1 MENEKKLKQPVQ
13 QPLSGE
19 KQRAFNKMAM
29 LKKAAEEARTREEVE
44 EAKRQLNGKVIWRKP
59 Q

>member
-19 KQRAFNKMAM
+19 KQIAFNKMAM
-29 LKKAAEEARTREEVE
+29 LKQAAEEARTREEVE
-44 EAKRQLNGKVIWRKP
+44 EARKKLRQKENWLII
-59 Q
+59 

>member
-44 EAKRQLNGKVIWRKP
+44 EARKKLLR
-59 Q
+59 

>member
-19 KQRAFNKMAM
+19 KQRAFNKMALLQQSAQM
-29 LKKAAEEARTREEVE
+29 
-44 EAKRQLNGKVIWRKP
+44 AKQQQNPVPNLH

>member
-1 MENEKKLKQPVQ
+1 MKQPVQ

-29 LKKAAEEARTREEVE
+29 LKQAAEEARTREEVE
-44 EAKRQLNGKVIWRKP
+44 EARKKLLR
-59 Q
+59 